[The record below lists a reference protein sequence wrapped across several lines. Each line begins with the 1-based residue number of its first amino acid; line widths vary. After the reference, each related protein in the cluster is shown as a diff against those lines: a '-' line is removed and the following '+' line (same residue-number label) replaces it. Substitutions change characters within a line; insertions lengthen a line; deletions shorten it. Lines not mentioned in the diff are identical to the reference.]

1 MLKEKFKELLKAS
14 KERKITTLKHL
25 FERDSNYLRRL
36 LVLFAMGDE
45 AAPLIEKIAQ
55 NRKEEIELFKEIY
68 QIEKID
74 FISLSDLKDLVKN
87 RDFSEVMELFV
98 GDEKIEGN
106 YANACSEV
114 LEILKYVPKEYY
126 NKISKDFLKKL
137 REDADGEYEFVI
149 NRNTPFS
156 QITLLDETKELL
168 ALISD
173 KFWREDDKDVSIE
186 GIFDKE

>member
-36 LVLFAMGDE
+36 LVLFAIGDE
-45 AAPLIEKIAQ
+45 AAPLI
-55 NRKEEIELFKEIY
+55 EIELFKEIY